1 MFSPMKTTHL
11 LAAFGALTALTIAG
25 CASIGDHA
33 LVAAPVASETRET
46 KSWDE
51 AFLHPTALAVRAYQ
65 TGVVL
70 TGPRILVDAD
80 DPHTPED
87 QKVEQ
92 WVPALSYLVRH
103 PTRGAFLMDTGMRPV
118 DGDGKCDF
126 GIWPVFSAP
135 CRAAV
140 GQDIASQLRRDG
152 VDPKSLTFVLVSHL
166 HGDHAGGLR
175 ALASAGPLRV
185 ILAKEEW
192 AAASRSFRALDG
204 YISPMLDGSYDVT
217 LLPMDRAVEMPYVG
231 RALDLFGDASVWV
244 IPTAGHTRGE
254 LSVLLNAKSGPILF
268 TFDASHLRAGLEHS
282 VVPGFTVDRAAA
294 RSAVDRLDAL
304 RRAYPSMQVIY
315 GHEPTQWAG
324 KPQAV
329 DLTR

>member
-1 MFSPMKTTHL
+1 MKTIHL
-11 LAAFGALTALTIAG
+11 FAALGVLTLSG
-25 CASIGDHA
+25 CASIGEHA
-33 LVAAPVASETRET
+33 LVTTPVPSETHEAT
-46 KSWDE
+46 GWDE
-51 AFLHPTALAVRAYQ
+51 VFLHPTALAVRAYQ

-87 QKVEQ
+87 QKVQQ

-103 PTRGAFLMDTGMRPV
+103 PTRGTFLMDTGMRPV
-118 DGDGKCDF
+118 DGDGHCDF

-140 GQDIASQLRRDG
+140 GQDVASLLQRDG
-152 VDPKSLTFVLVSHL
+152 VDPKNLSFVLVSHL
-166 HGDHAGGLR
+166 HGDHAGGFR
-175 ALASAGPLRV
+175 ALASAGPLR
-185 ILAKEEW
+185 ILIAKEEW

-204 YISPMLDGSYDVT
+204 YISTMLDGDYDVS
-217 LLPMDRAVEMPYVG
+217 LLPMERAVAMPYVG

-244 IPTAGHTRGE
+244 IPTVGHTHGE
-254 LSVLLNAKSGPILF
+254 ISVLLNASAGPMLF

-294 RSAVDRLDAL
+294 RSSVDRLDAL
-304 RRAYPSMQVIY
+304 RRAYPKMQVIY

-324 KPQAV
+324 KARAV